1 MRFSVISI
9 ALGLAGIYALYC
21 GVLFAGQRAMLFPRH
36 QISEPAPVEL
46 GPFGAEV
53 MQIETGFGQV
63 EAWFFPPTSGGDG
76 PWPAVVMAHGNTEL
90 IDHYPATYPDKFMRF
105 LDLGMAVYL
114 VEYPG
119 YGRSDGSP
127 SEASVTEG
135 FVAAYDSLVARP
147 DVDGERILLFGRSLG
162 GGAVCALA
170 AKRPSRAMIL
180 FSTFSSV
187 RDMAGEF
194 MIPRFLVLDPFDNLG
209 VVRSYPGPVLVLHGT
224 EDRLIP
230 YEQGR
235 KLAAEA
241 GKGTLLTYTC
251 GHGDCPTD
259 WDDYWRQVTMFLR
272 KAGFPI

>member
-1 MRFSVISI
+1 MKVSLISI
-9 ALGLAGIYALYC
+9 ALGIAGIYALYC

-36 QISEPAPVEL
+36 QISEPAIVEL
-46 GPFGAEV
+46 DPLGAEAMLV
-53 MQIETGFGQV
+53 ETSFGQV
-63 EAWFFPPTSGGDG
+63 ETWFFPPTTGGDG
-76 PWPAVVMAHGNTEL
+76 PWPAVVIAHGNTEL
-90 IDHYPATYPDKFMRF
+90 IDHYPATYPEKFMRF

-127 SEASVTEG
+127 SEATVTEG
-135 FVAAYDSLVARP
+135 FVAAYDRLIARP
-147 DVDGERILLFGRSLG
+147 DVDRERILLFGRSLG

-187 RDMAGEF
+187 RDMAGKF
-194 MIPRFLVLDPFDNLG
+194 MVPRFLVLDPFDNLG

-241 GKGTLLTYTC
+241 AQGTLLTYTC

-259 WDDYWRQVTMFLR
+259 WDDYWRQVAEFLR
-272 KAGFPI
+272 KADFVE